1 VKEKF
6 FKLKIF
12 VIFTVLTV
20 VLFSLAFYILNIKY
34 KQLTKNSTLLYSAKM
49 ITSISSLLQSMQLER
64 GLSSGYII
72 MKDGIKYKTRLL
84 KQQKIT
90 DKDYKNFL
98 SLITYK
104 KEIYKFIQINNIKK
118 IANIKQQMKKI
129 NLIRKKVFSHSI
141 SFTHEFNYYTLI
153 NTNLLDILRNLT
165 MTDNEHN
172 DSNTVIYD
180 IQALKEI
187 SGKGRAYIYN
197 YILSHSFTNN
207 ITAITNKLMQK
218 ESMYRQDFFI
228 DTNTKCMT
236 VFSHTVNKK
245 LQQKINTITLN
256 ISKNKQTHCSANLWF
271 KLDTKLINQYKTVS
285 SIILNAHLATIKNI
299 YNNAKITLIAII
311 IILFL
316 STILILILL
325 YFLYVLMKNEEKN
338 KIELKILSYMFE
350 SNEAMIITN
359 AKGDIL
365 RVNHAFTKINGYT
378 QDEAF
383 NKNPRILKSNKHS
396 KAFYKKMWN
405 SLITKGFWKGEIYN
419 KRKNGEIF
427 PEQLSIT
434 AIKDDHGATTN
445 YIANFI
451 DISELKR
458 AKDDATYQAYHDFL
472 TKLPNRKFMLK
483 KLADEFQKA
492 KKFGFTHA
500 FLFIDLDGF
509 KKVNDT
515 FGHEIG
521 DKLLIQVSRRLKQS
535 IREDDFAARL
545 GGDEFAVILLNLDQQ
560 NARNHIQAI
569 ATKIIKKIS
578 KIFQIHNNSI
588 QIGASIGIEIFPN
601 NLDNIDLVINN
612 ADTAMYKAKKNGK
625 NQSVFYTQISKKN

>member
-1 VKEKF
+1 MKEKF

-49 ITSISSLLQSMQLER
+49 ITSISNLLQSIQLER

-72 MKDGIKYKTRLL
+72 IKDGIKYKTRLL

-90 DKDYKNFL
+90 DKDYKKFL
-98 SLITYK
+98 FLIAYK

-118 IANIKQQMKKI
+118 IADIKQQMKKI

-141 SFTHEFNYYTLI
+141 SFIHEFNYYTSI

-165 MTDNEHN
+165 MTDNEYN

-187 SGKGRAYIYN
+187 SGKGRAYIHN
-197 YILSHSFTNN
+197 YILSHKSINN
-207 ITAITNKLMQK
+207 IIAITNKLISK
-218 ESMYRQDFFI
+218 ELMYRQDFFI
-228 DTNTKCMT
+228 DTNKKCMA
-236 VFSHTVNKK
+236 VFNHTVNKK

-256 ISKNKQTHCSANLWF
+256 ISKNKQIHCNANLWF
-271 KLDTKLINQYKTVS
+271 QLDTKLINQYKTVS
-285 SIILNAHLATIKNI
+285 SIILNVHLTTMKNL

-311 IILFL
+311 IILFF
-316 STILILILL
+316 SSILILILL
-325 YFLYVLMKNEEKN
+325 YFLYVLMKNEEKS
-338 KIELKILSYMFE
+338 KIELKILSYMFD

-396 KAFYKKMWN
+396 KAFYKNMWN

-434 AIKDDHGATTN
+434 AIKNDHGDTIN

-521 DKLLIQVSRRLKQS
+521 DKLLMKVSYRLKQS
-535 IREDDFAARL
+535 IREDDFVARL

-560 NARNHIQAI
+560 NARTHAQAI
-569 ATKIIKKIS
+569 ATKIIKRIS
-578 KIFQIHNNSI
+578 KIFQIHHNSI

-625 NQSVFYTQISKKN
+625 NQCIFYL

>member
-1 VKEKF
+1 MKEKF

-49 ITSISSLLQSMQLER
+49 ITSISNLLQSMQLER

-72 MKDGIKYKTRLL
+72 IKDGIKYKTRLL

-90 DKDYKNFL
+90 DKDYKKFL
-98 SLITYK
+98 FLIAYK

-118 IANIKQQMKKI
+118 IADIKQQMKKI

-141 SFTHEFNYYTLI
+141 SFMHEFNYYTSI

-165 MTDNEHN
+165 MTDNEYN

-197 YILSHSFTNN
+197 YILSHNSINN
-207 ITAITNKLMQK
+207 IIAITNKLISK

-228 DTNTKCMT
+228 DTNKKCMA
-236 VFSHTVNKK
+236 VFNHTVNKK

-256 ISKNKQTHCSANLWF
+256 ISKNKQIHCNANLWF
-271 KLDTKLINQYKTVS
+271 QLDTKLINQYKTVS
-285 SIILNAHLATIKNI
+285 SIILNAHLTTMKNL
-299 YNNAKITLIAII
+299 YNNAKITLIVII
-311 IILFL
+311 IILFF
-316 STILILILL
+316 SSILILILL
-325 YFLYVLMKNEEKN
+325 YFLYVLMKNEEKS
-338 KIELKILSYMFE
+338 KIELKILSYMFD

-396 KAFYKKMWN
+396 KAFYKNMWN

-434 AIKDDHGATTN
+434 AIKNDHGDTIN

-521 DKLLIQVSRRLKQS
+521 DKLLMKVSYRLKQS
-535 IREDDFAARL
+535 IREDDFVARL

-560 NARNHIQAI
+560 NARTLTQAI
-569 ATKIIKKIS
+569 ATKIIKRIS
-578 KIFQIHNNSI
+578 KIFQIHHNSI

-625 NQSVFYTQISKKN
+625 NQCIFYL